1 MKNDKNYIIMGVTGS
16 GKSTVGSSLAQH
28 LNLPFLDADDFHSP
42 ENIIKMSAGTPLSDD
57 DRKPWLETLAQL
69 LIDKTPCVLACSA
82 LKQSYR
88 SILRTYCNPNFFF
101 LNTSE
106 EVLRKRLKDR
116 ANHSHHFMPT
126 SLLHSQLTTLEIP
139 QNEPLTFEIDSNREI
154 QEIVSEI
161 SRLA

>member
-42 ENIIKMSAGTPLSDD
+42 ENIIKMSAGIPLSDD

-82 LKQSYR
+82 PSGSR
-88 SILRTYCNPNFFF
+88 IEPTILIISC
-101 LNTSE
+101 
-106 EVLRKRLKDR
+106 RL
-116 ANHSHHFMPT
+116 HYY
-126 SLLHSQLTTLEIP
+126 
-139 QNEPLTFEIDSNREI
+139 
-154 QEIVSEI
+154 IVSSLHLRYLKTNPSHSKSTQTEKYKR
-161 SRLA
+161 SSLRSVGLLKVNFSNL